1 MRKTH
6 LFRLFRWVA
15 ALSVLIATG
24 APAHGDDLS
33 RATVQELIDQ
43 LTQVDAQTL
52 GIDSFAIY
60 SGFMADDSPSSFEVG
75 LLGALPP
82 RVSPIM
88 RELVQRGP
96 QALPVLVAHIS
107 DHRPTKLEVGNTAEL
122 ISQNK
127 RKATFRF
134 EWMEFSDEYDPRV
147 RELPGKFHRPTIEKS
162 FEGSYTVK
170 VGDICFALIGQIVGR
185 RLLAVRYQ
193 PSGGLIVNSPVET
206 PSLAESVKADWGA
219 LDADGLKSSLLADLD
234 WADEHKA
241 DSVQGEPM
249 KYLAENVAFSALR
262 RLRFYFP
269 ESYKALEGNAS
280 ERKREFE
287 REEAA
292 AKSGN
297 KSH

>member
-1 MRKTH
+1 
-6 LFRLFRWVA
+6 V
-15 ALSVLIATG
+15 LSVLIAAG

-33 RATVQELIDQ
+33 KATVQELIDQ

-60 SGFMADDSPSSFEVG
+60 SGFMADDSPSSFEGG
-75 LLGALPP
+75 LLGVPPP
-82 RVSPIM
+82 RVSPLM
-88 RELVQRGP
+88 REFVRRGP
-96 QALPVLVAHIS
+96 QALPALVAHIG
-107 DHRPTKLEVGNTAEL
+107 DPRPTKLEVGNTAEL

-127 RKATFRF
+127 RKSTFLF
-134 EWMEFSDEYDPRV
+134 MWMEFSDEYDPRV
-147 RELPGKFHRPTIEKS
+147 RELPGRFHRPSVEKR

-193 PSGGLIVNSPVET
+193 PTGGLVVNSPVET
-206 PSLAESVKADWGA
+206 PALAESVNADWGTV
-219 LDADGLKSSLLADLD
+219 DADGLKSSLLADLD
-234 WADEHKA
+234 WADKHMA

-249 KYLAENVAFSALR
+249 KYLAEDVAFSALR

-269 ESYKALEGNAS
+269 ETYKVLEGNAL

-292 AKSGN
+292 EKSV
-297 KSH
+297 SRSQ